1 MIFPKTKYNIS
12 TIVMLMINLNNNQIG
27 YVIKKLIDYISFLYS
42 DSENDFKKDISS
54 VESPNNLFID
64 DSISESQSD
73 YDFRTSK
80 VGVPSE

>member
-1 MIFPKTKYNIS
+1 
-12 TIVMLMINLNNNQIG
+12 MLMINLNNNQIG

-64 DSISESQSD
+64 DSISESI
-73 YDFRTSK
+73 
-80 VGVPSE
+80 V

>member
-64 DSISESQSD
+64 DSISESI
-73 YDFRTSK
+73 
-80 VGVPSE
+80 V